1 MAQKTNVRGPFK
13 DANILRTEFASAM
26 SEMYRTEVPLYGDL
40 IKIVH
45 DINKASV
52 VASAK
57 DELIADTVA
66 LRASAERLTLER
78 HGAIRLGTP
87 YELQTV
93 KRIFSILGMHPF
105 GYYDLSVAG
114 LPMHATCFRPSQVSS
129 LDLNPFRVFTT
140 LLRPELLNSEEAKA
154 QALALLGKRKIFTD
168 RLLQL
173 LDIAQSHQNQL
184 SEEQAK
190 EFIPEALLSFSWR
203 PVAAATFE
211 QFEILK
217 NEHPILADIAC
228 FQSAHINHLT
238 PRTLN
243 ISAVQ
248 EAMKAAGMEAKS
260 RIEGPPRRKCPI
272 LLRQTSFLALEES
285 IKFRKGSS
293 ENDAGLIE
301 GNHKARFGEI
311 EERGAAVTAK
321 GRDLYDR
328 LLSESLTKSV
338 KANPEEAEIIFS
350 DVFKQFPDEW
360 KDLRQQG
367 LIYSEFRC
375 VKKEAIHSMTQDDR
389 IPLLE
394 QLISEGFV
402 EASPIT
408 YEDFLPFSA
417 AGIFQSNLQSSK
429 NTGGGPELHAAN
441 ADPSGF
447 SSSLGSEPT
456 DINSWY
462 SQQQQSSLEKVA
474 WELGFTVAQLV

>member
-1 MAQKTNVRGPFK
+1 MAQKANADGPFK

-26 SEMYRTEVPLYGDL
+26 SEMYRTDVPLYGDL
-40 IKIVH
+40 IRIVR
-45 DINKASV
+45 DINKAAV

-78 HGAIRLGTP
+78 H
-87 YELQTV
+87 
-93 KRIFSILGMHPF
+93 
-105 GYYDLSVAG
+105 
-114 LPMHATCFRPSQVSS
+114 
-129 LDLNPFRVFTT
+129 DLNPFRVFTT

-173 LDIAQSHQNQL
+173 LDITQSHQNQL
-184 SEEQAK
+184 SEEQAE

-211 QFEILK
+211 QYTILK
-217 NEHPILADIAC
+217 NEHPILVDISC

-260 RIEGPPRRKCPI
+260 RIEGPPGRKCPI

-293 ENDAGLIE
+293 ENEASLIE
-301 GNHKARFGEI
+301 GSHKARFGEI

-321 GRDLYDR
+321 RGMD
-328 LLSESLTKSV
+328 
-338 KANPEEAEIIFS
+338 
-350 DVFKQFPDEW
+350 
-360 KDLRQQG
+360 
-367 LIYSEFRC
+367 
-375 VKKEAIHSMTQDDR
+375 
-389 IPLLE
+389 
-394 QLISEGFV
+394 
-402 EASPIT
+402 
-408 YEDFLPFSA
+408 
-417 AGIFQSNLQSSK
+417 
-429 NTGGGPELHAAN
+429 
-441 ADPSGF
+441 
-447 SSSLGSEPT
+447 
-456 DINSWY
+456 
-462 SQQQQSSLEKVA
+462 
-474 WELGFTVAQLV
+474 

>member
-1 MAQKTNVRGPFK
+1 MAQKANADGPFK

-26 SEMYRTEVPLYGDL
+26 SEMYRTDVPLYGDL
-40 IKIVH
+40 IRIVR
-45 DINKASV
+45 DINKAAV

-87 YELQTV
+87 FELQTV
-93 KRIFSILGMHPF
+93 KRIFSVLGMHPF

-184 SEEQAK
+184 SEEQAE

-211 QFEILK
+211 QYTILK

-238 PRTLN
+238 P
-243 ISAVQ
+243 
-248 EAMKAAGMEAKS
+248 
-260 RIEGPPRRKCPI
+260 
-272 LLRQTSFLALEES
+272 
-285 IKFRKGSS
+285 
-293 ENDAGLIE
+293 
-301 GNHKARFGEI
+301 
-311 EERGAAVTAK
+311 
-321 GRDLYDR
+321 
-328 LLSESLTKSV
+328 
-338 KANPEEAEIIFS
+338 
-350 DVFKQFPDEW
+350 
-360 KDLRQQG
+360 
-367 LIYSEFRC
+367 
-375 VKKEAIHSMTQDDR
+375 
-389 IPLLE
+389 
-394 QLISEGFV
+394 
-402 EASPIT
+402 
-408 YEDFLPFSA
+408 
-417 AGIFQSNLQSSK
+417 
-429 NTGGGPELHAAN
+429 
-441 ADPSGF
+441 
-447 SSSLGSEPT
+447 
-456 DINSWY
+456 
-462 SQQQQSSLEKVA
+462 
-474 WELGFTVAQLV
+474 